1 MTPWRALLVRY
12 FPVRTAAFVP
22 LLLMGP
28 ALVALGCKVQCS
40 DPDQHDVMTQDQ
52 LLKEQKAKAKSQPDL
67 CEGLRSPKVTMKEE
81 ITITAIEKKHVVG
94 HRADLPATEMKR
106 IDTLFV
112 RLKDYRDHYKQLV
125 PGVSWTPIIDVEID
139 PTIETPRAA
148 SLFTTIAFGGYP
160 KIHLRTGDVTLDFTW
175 YVPGPSPDGEPR
187 TALCLDAFPSDLYA
201 IRFEPSRG
209 APTAP
214 IAENALP
221 NAILAACAGTRK
233 CADVIGIGEGEKQ
246 KVIDA
251 AQVAR
256 AALSSPIFA
265 PRRPEVVFVT
275 RAPIGTFGAPPGGPE
290 GRLRPCAP

>member
-1 MTPWRALLVRY
+1 
-12 FPVRTAAFVP
+12 
-22 LLLMGP
+22 MGP
-28 ALVALGCKVQCS
+28 ALFALGCKVHCA

-52 LLKEQKAKAKSQPDL
+52 LLKEQKARAGSQPDL
-67 CEGLRSPKVTMKEE
+67 CEGLRAPKVTMKEE
-81 ITITAIEKKHVVG
+81 ITITAIEKKHIVG

-106 IDTLFV
+106 VETLYV

-125 PGVSWTPIIDVEID
+125 PGQPWNPTIEVEID

-160 KIHLRTGDVTLDFTW
+160 RMKLRTGDVTLDLTW
-175 YVPGPSPDGEPR
+175 FVPGAPPADGEPR
-187 TALCLDAFPSDLYA
+187 AALCLDAHPSDLYA

-209 APTAP
+209 APGAP
-214 IAENALP
+214 VAETALP
-221 NAILAACAGTRK
+221 GAIAAACAGAKK
-233 CADVIGIGEGEKQ
+233 CADVIGIGEGERQ

-256 AALSSPIFA
+256 AALSSAAFGTKKPD
-265 PRRPEVVFVT
+265 VVFVT
-275 RAPIGTFGAPPGGPE
+275 RAPIGTFGAPPGPE